1 MGKSR
6 KGRGKIPA
14 AQATWQISAN
24 LDCLV
29 LETGVFGGFMPFLLP
44 TTIEGTQS
52 VSSHFLA
59 EMGWQQSHKYPDLQ
73 YHVTSLVRLK
83 WWVRLSVPKEVSFD
97 IKWEMSNL
105 FPAYEIP
112 SLIEIGSSGEF
123 QEKCEK
129 DCSILLDNKTS
140 VPTSRFAARN
150 VGTT

>member
-1 MGKSR
+1 M
-6 KGRGKIPA
+6 
-14 AQATWQISAN
+14 
-24 LDCLV
+24 
-29 LETGVFGGFMPFLLP
+29 
-44 TTIEGTQS
+44 
-52 VSSHFLA
+52 
-59 EMGWQQSHKYPDLQ
+59 
-73 YHVTSLVRLK
+73 
-83 WWVRLSVPKEVSFD
+83 PKEVSFD